1 MAGEDAYRWGKREPI
16 TAEALTE
23 RFLGLHLRAQAMEAL
38 KVSYEEVLRTVSDRV
53 LQRSEDVIA
62 GLRGQLAQI
71 LQLEWLTALS
81 TSLLTLVEGETR
93 ALVVLANQRPLFAPG
108 PYAILTR
115 TSTPDDYAIIR
126 TLHYDRTLGQLDFE
140 VVTRVGR
147 PGPFADWQVA
157 ALAGSTLAQMSLLGV
172 GKVARDAAV
181 EANRLAQIAA
191 GSADADAAATAL
203 DRIQTGLDRIGTS
216 NDRAATLI
224 LRNQAVEA
232 ASSVD
237 TTKFLQLDGLRPLT
251 GRLQLAASAAGR
263 AAFNLPAGTDPSAP
277 AEGDIWYAG
286 AGALRGYIA
295 GAVHR
300 VAWLGLD
307 QSWNGQQTFNRPIRL
322 AVGATSAFSADGE
335 LRVTAAGLFVR
346 FGGAEQQIATAADLA
361 AKPSLA
367 DVHALI
373 LAR

>member
-1 MAGEDAYRWGKREPI
+1 M
-16 TAEALTE
+16 
-23 RFLGLHLRAQAMEAL
+23 
-38 KVSYEEVLRTVSDRV
+38 LRTVSDRV

-71 LQLEWLTALS
+71 IQLEWLTALS
-81 TSLLTLVEGETR
+81 TSSLTLVEGETR
-93 ALVVLANQRPLFAPG
+93 ALVVLADQRALFAPG

-172 GKVARDAAV
+172 GKAARDLAVAACDRA
-181 EANRLAQIAA
+181 ETAA
-191 GSADADAAATAL
+191 GAADADAAATAL
-203 DRIQTGLDRIGTS
+203 DRIQTGLDRIATG
-216 NDRAATLI
+216 NDRAATLA

-232 ASSVD
+232 AGSVD

-277 AEGDIWYAG
+277 PRATSGTPAR
-286 AGALRGYIA
+286 ARC
-295 GAVHR
+295 
-300 VAWLGLD
+300 
-307 QSWNGQQTFNRPIRL
+307 
-322 AVGATSAFSADGE
+322 GATSRARCTASRGWAWINPGTARRPSTGRSAS
-335 LRVTAAGLFVR
+335 RSAPPAPARRTARCGSRPPASSCGSAATERQV
-346 FGGAEQQIATAADLA
+346 ATADALRSKA
-361 AKPSLA
+361 HVALVHAISLA
-367 DVHALI
+367 
-373 LAR
+373 R